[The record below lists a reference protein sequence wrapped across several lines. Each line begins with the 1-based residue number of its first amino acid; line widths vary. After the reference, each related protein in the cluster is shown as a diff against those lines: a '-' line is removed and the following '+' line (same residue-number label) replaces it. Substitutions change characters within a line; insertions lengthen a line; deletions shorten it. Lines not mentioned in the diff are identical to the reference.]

1 MNKNQRFSKKKNDTR
16 QFLKTKTSEIIDY
29 FPRDNNDEDFGYN
42 LASVDNKNFIISN
55 KSELLKK
62 KRKQEMACKREGKIT
77 RSDSA
82 GTKGRMAKNEST

>member
-1 MNKNQRFSKKKNDTR
+1 MWM
-16 QFLKTKTSEIIDY
+16 
-29 FPRDNNDEDFGYN
+29 
-42 LASVDNKNFIISN
+42 
-55 KSELLKK
+55 KK

>member
-1 MNKNQRFSKKKNDTR
+1 MCVCRCVCERD
-16 QFLKTKTSEIIDY
+16 SEKDS
-29 FPRDNNDEDFGYN
+29 
-42 LASVDNKNFIISN
+42 LCMWM
-55 KSELLKK
+55 KK